1 MNNSVSQ
8 AITNGFL
15 QTLDQLPKEEGEQ
28 VAAKVAKYLK
38 KNYVFES
45 AVYESDKQGT
55 PIAKRR
61 AAHVNGPSPMLRLM
75 VQTENYELITQL
87 NNLAKTLNDS
97 IQHMSSLLNQDSNL
111 QNYVLNFQRLKV
123 LGAHIALTYK
133 VDQASGLLSWPEDW
147 CKTWNRA
154 LIIVCEGCINPIFD
168 ETLDAEAQA
177 AQRERVYELLD
188 KLQENTSDSKTLDRI
203 KSVRYIVENNYYSSN
218 SSECLNRLIMN
229 DFISHDNFKVFYTTL
244 KLLFDCCQFNPQNPL
259 NTLSPK
265 VLDAINE
272 SFKTSS
278 QY

>member
-38 KNYVFES
+38 KNYIFES

-75 VQTENYELITQL
+75 DQKENYELITQL
-87 NNLAKTLNDS
+87 NNLVKTLNDS
-97 IQHMSSLLNQDSNL
+97 IQHTSNLLNQDSNL
-111 QNYVLNFQRLKV
+111 QNYVLSFQRLKV

-133 VDQASGLLSWPEDW
+133 VDQASGLLSWPKDW
-147 CKTWNRA
+147 CKNWNRA

-203 KSVRYIVENNYYSSN
+203 KSVRYIVENNYYSSK

-229 DFISHDNFKVFYTTL
+229 DFISRDNFKIFYTTL

-265 VLDAINE
+265 VLDAINQ
-272 SFKTSS
+272 SFKT
-278 QY
+278 